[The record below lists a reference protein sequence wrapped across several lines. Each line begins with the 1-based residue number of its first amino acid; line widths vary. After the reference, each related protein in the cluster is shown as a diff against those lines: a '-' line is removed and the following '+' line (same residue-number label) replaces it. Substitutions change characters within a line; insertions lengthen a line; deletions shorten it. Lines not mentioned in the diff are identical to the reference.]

1 MTIDATYRV
10 VTPLF
15 SAGADP
21 LDPEL
26 RAPGVKGV
34 LRYWWRALAWSR
46 CGGDLD
52 AVRRQEDRLFGS
64 AAGGRSRVSMHLISS
79 TLDEKKAGVGQVL
92 DVPETKRVVGE
103 GARYLGYG
111 VMEAFASRKKNT
123 KEGQLT
129 RACLR
134 APFDF
139 VVRMRGRDLTEADV
153 ASLRNALIALGTL
166 GGLGARSRKGYGST
180 VLQSIRVDGVD
191 RWDAPQS
198 VGALRAVIAGLPCG
212 DDKGALP
219 EFTALSSRTRHVLV
233 SSRKKEPLDLL
244 EEISGHV
251 RGQRGG
257 ARRQDDFWDG
267 MRERLG
273 ALEIREN
280 ERLCAI
286 ALVKRVFPKVADKA
300 LGWPVDGARWPS
312 TVYVG
317 AVPWIRD
324 VAAIAPMQAREYAEA
339 VRRSTS
345 PGVLAERRTPFR
357 NLQDPAAGDFPALD
371 ANFFHR
377 ASLKDKRLCP
387 LAGGAPGDARTDLD
401 RALKQVYC
409 AKDATGR
416 SPGPPPAFYALLLA
430 DGDRLG
436 KLVGRL
442 GGEPV
447 GRALAD
453 FTRAVPDVVRD
464 HDGVAVY
471 AGGDDVLAMLS
482 APRAIACAS
491 SLSDCYRAAFAGQ
504 RKESGAT
511 LSAAVVFA
519 PVRHPLGAVIAEARR
534 LLDDVAKDANG
545 RDSLAAAVLKN
556 SGTHC
561 RWVTTWTRRGPDG
574 ESRPAADL
582 LDGLAGPPGGDA
594 AGPVLSSG
602 LLYRIREMLTR
613 LGGWSRWRPGMWG
626 PLPPECGA
634 RTFLK
639 AEILHSL
646 TTRAVE
652 RAEARADE
660 LTDLVW
666 AALAPSRAPAVRTEA
681 GGAEDGVDAL
691 LLARFLADPDRE
703 EDDE

>member
-1 MTIDATYRV
+1 MTMRLDVSVGPVQGFVAQSRRTRDLWGSSY
-10 VTPLF
+10 LLSF
-15 SAGADP
+15 LSAHAMAGA
-21 LDPEL
+21 
-26 RAPGVKGV
+26 R
-34 LRYWWRALAWSR
+34 
-46 CGGDLD
+46 
-52 AVRRQEDRLFGS
+52 
-64 AAGGRSRVSMHLISS
+64 AAGGRIVQPLVEDDPLCRWISGRGDKDPPRLGS
-79 TLDEKKAGVGQVL
+79 VPNHFVVKTDEDVRKVAGTARRALV
-92 DVPETKRVVGE
+92 DAWKRVCDAVWKRFVE
-103 GARYLGYG
+103 PSCPAGAETDRIWDRQVRGFW
-111 VMEAFASRKKNT
+111 E
-123 KEGQLT
+123 
-129 RACLR
+129 
-134 APFDF
+134 
-139 VVRMRGRDLTEADV
+139 VVWTAGGSPA
-153 ASLRNALIALGTL
+153 G
-166 GGLGARSRKGYGST
+166 GGLLARRKHWRSHRPPDEPGDKCT
-180 VLQSIRVDGVD
+180 VMHDLQE
-191 RWDAPQS
+191 
-198 VGALRAVIAGLPCG
+198 L
-212 DDKGALP
+212 
-219 EFTALSSRTRHVLV
+219 
-233 SSRKKEPLDLL
+233 
-244 EEISGHV
+244 SGHV
-251 RGQRGG
+251 RGRRGG
-257 ARRQDDFWDG
+257 RQRQDDFWGG
-267 MRERLG
+267 MRKRLG
-273 ALEIREN
+273 ALEIRDN

-286 ALVKRVFPKVADKA
+286 ALVKRVFPKVADEA
-300 LGWPVDGARWPS
+300 LGWPVDGAHWPS

-345 PGVLAERRTPFR
+345 PGVLAERRTPFK
-357 NLQDPAAGDFPALD
+357 NLQDPAAGDLPALD

-377 ASLKDKRLCP
+377 ASLKDERLCP

-416 SPGPPPAFYALLLA
+416 SPGPPPTFYALLLA

-447 GRALAD
+447 GRALAA

-491 SLSDCYRAAFAGQ
+491 ALSDCYRTAFADQ

-646 TTRAVE
+646 TARAVE
-652 RAEARADE
+652 RAETRADE

-666 AALAPSRAPAVRTEA
+666 AALAPSRAPAGRTEA
-681 GGAEDGVDAL
+681 GGAEAGVDAL

>member
-1 MTIDATYRV
+1 MTMRLDVSIGPVQGFVAQSRRTRDLWGSSYLLSLLSAHAM
-10 VTPLF
+10 
-15 SAGADP
+15 AGA
-21 LDPEL
+21 
-26 RAPGVKGV
+26 R
-34 LRYWWRALAWSR
+34 
-46 CGGDLD
+46 
-52 AVRRQEDRLFGS
+52 
-64 AAGGRSRVSMHLISS
+64 AAGGRIVQPLVEDDPLYRWASGRGDGDPPRLGSVPNHFVVE
-79 TLDEKKAGVGQVL
+79 TDEDVRKVAGAAGRALDAAW
-92 DVPETKRVVGE
+92 KRVCDAVWKRFVE
-103 GARYLGYG
+103 PSCPAGAETDRIWDRQVRGFW
-111 VMEAFASRKKNT
+111 E
-123 KEGQLT
+123 
-129 RACLR
+129 
-134 APFDF
+134 
-139 VVRMRGRDLTEADV
+139 VVWTAGSPPA
-153 ASLRNALIALGTL
+153 G
-166 GGLGARSRKGYGST
+166 GGLLARRKHWRSHRPADEPGDKCT
-180 VLQSIRVDGVD
+180 VMHDLQE
-191 RWDAPQS
+191 
-198 VGALRAVIAGLPCG
+198 L
-212 DDKGALP
+212 
-219 EFTALSSRTRHVLV
+219 
-233 SSRKKEPLDLL
+233 
-244 EEISGHV
+244 SGHV
-251 RGQRGG
+251 RGRRGG
-257 ARRQDDFWDG
+257 GQRQDDFWAG

-273 ALEIREN
+273 PLEIRDN

-300 LGWPVDGARWPS
+300 LGWPVDGAHWPS

-324 VAAIAPMQAREYAEA
+324 VAAIAPRQAREYAEA

-345 PGVLAERRTPFR
+345 PGALAERRTPFK
-357 NLQDPAAGDFPALD
+357 NLQDSAAGDFPALD
-371 ANFFHR
+371 ANFFRR
-377 ASLKDKRLCP
+377 ASLKDERLCP
-387 LAGGAPGDARTDLD
+387 LASGAPVDARTDLD
-401 RALKQVYC
+401 RKLKQVYC

-442 GGEPV
+442 GGKPV
-447 GRALAD
+447 GRALAA
-453 FTRAVPDVVRD
+453 FTRAVPDIVRD

-491 SLSDCYRAAFAGQ
+491 SLSDRYRAAFADQ
-504 RKESGAT
+504 QEESRAT

-561 RWVTTWTRRGPDG
+561 RWVTTWTRRGPDS

-582 LDGLAGPPGGDA
+582 LDGLTGPPGGDA
-594 AGPVLSSG
+594 AGPFLSSG

-646 TTRAVE
+646 TVRAVE
-652 RAEARADE
+652 RAETRADE

-666 AALAPSRAPAVRTEA
+666 AALAPSRAPAGRTEA
-681 GGAEDGVDAL
+681 AGAEAGVDAL

>member
-1 MTIDATYRV
+1 MTMRV
-10 VTPLF
+10 DVSIGPVQGFVAQSRRTRDLWGSSYLLSF
-15 SAGADP
+15 LSAHAMAGA
-21 LDPEL
+21 
-26 RAPGVKGV
+26 R
-34 LRYWWRALAWSR
+34 
-46 CGGDLD
+46 
-52 AVRRQEDRLFGS
+52 
-64 AAGGRSRVSMHLISS
+64 AAGGRIVQPLVEDDPLYRWVSGRGDGDLPRLGSVPNHFVVETDEDVRMVAGAAGRA
-79 TLDEKKAGVGQVL
+79 LDAAW
-92 DVPETKRVVGE
+92 KRVCDAVWKRFVEPSCPAGAETDRIWDRQVGGFWE
-103 GARYLGYG
+103 
-111 VMEAFASRKKNT
+111 
-123 KEGQLT
+123 
-129 RACLR
+129 
-134 APFDF
+134 
-139 VVRMRGRDLTEADV
+139 VVWTAGSSPA
-153 ASLRNALIALGTL
+153 G
-166 GGLGARSRKGYGST
+166 GGLLARRKHWRSHRPPDEPGDKCT
-180 VLQSIRVDGVD
+180 VMHDLQE
-191 RWDAPQS
+191 
-198 VGALRAVIAGLPCG
+198 L
-212 DDKGALP
+212 
-219 EFTALSSRTRHVLV
+219 
-233 SSRKKEPLDLL
+233 
-244 EEISGHV
+244 SGHV
-251 RGQRGG
+251 RGRRGG
-257 ARRQDDFWDG
+257 GQRQDDFWTG

-273 ALEIREN
+273 ALEIRDN

-286 ALVKRVFPKVADKA
+286 ALVKRVFPKVSNEA
-300 LGWPVDGARWPS
+300 LGWPVDGVQHWPS

-317 AVPWIRD
+317 AVPWLRD
-324 VAAIAPMQAREYAEA
+324 VAAIAPRQAREYAEA

-345 PGVLAERRTPFR
+345 PGVLAERRTPFK
-357 NLQDPAAGDFPALD
+357 NLLDPAAGDFPALD

-377 ASLKDKRLCP
+377 ASLKDERLCP
-387 LAGGAPGDARTDLD
+387 LASGAPVDARTDLD

-409 AKDATGR
+409 ARDATGR

-442 GGEPV
+442 GGKPV

-453 FTRAVPDVVRD
+453 FTRAVRDVVVRD

-482 APRAIACAS
+482 MPRAIACAS
-491 SLSDCYRAAFAGQ
+491 ALSDRYRTAFADQ
-504 RKESGAT
+504 QKESRAT

-519 PVRHPLGAVIAEARR
+519 PVRHPLGAVVAEARR

-556 SGTHC
+556 SGTYC

-574 ESRPAADL
+574 KSRPAADL
-582 LDGLAGPPGGDA
+582 LGRLTGPPGGDA

-626 PLPPECGA
+626 ALPPECDA

-646 TTRAVE
+646 TARAVE
-652 RAEARADE
+652 RAETRADE

-666 AALAPSRAPAVRTEA
+666 AALAPSRASAGRTET
-681 GGAEDGVDAL
+681 GVAEAGVDAL

>member
-1 MTIDATYRV
+1 MTMRV
-10 VTPLF
+10 DVSIGPVQGFVAQSRRTRDLWGSSYLLSF
-15 SAGADP
+15 LSAHAMAGA
-21 LDPEL
+21 
-26 RAPGVKGV
+26 R
-34 LRYWWRALAWSR
+34 
-46 CGGDLD
+46 
-52 AVRRQEDRLFGS
+52 
-64 AAGGRSRVSMHLISS
+64 AAGGRIVQPLVEDDP
-79 TLDEKKAGVGQVL
+79 L
-92 DVPETKRVVGE
+92 
-103 GARYLGYG
+103 Y
-111 VMEAFASRKKNT
+111 
-123 KEGQLT
+123 
-129 RACLR
+129 
-134 APFDF
+134 
-139 VVRMRGRDLTEADV
+139 
-153 ASLRNALIALGTL
+153 
-166 GGLGARSRKGYGST
+166 
-180 VLQSIRVDGVD
+180 
-191 RWDAPQS
+191 RW
-198 VGALRAVIAGLPCG
+198 
-212 DDKGALP
+212 
-219 EFTALSSRTRHVLV
+219 V
-233 SSRKKEPLDLL
+233 SSRGDGDLPRLGSVPNHFVVETDEDVRMVAGAAGRALDAAWKRVCDAVWKRFVEPSCPAGAETDRIWDRQVGGFWEVVWTAGSSPAGGGLLARRKHWRSHRPPDEPGDKCTVMHDLQEL
-244 EEISGHV
+244 SGHV
-251 RGQRGG
+251 RGRRGG
-257 ARRQDDFWDG
+257 AQRQDDFWAG

-273 ALEIREN
+273 ALEIRGNN

-286 ALVKRVFPKVADKA
+286 ALVKRVFPKVADEA
-300 LGWPVDGARWPS
+300 LGWPVDGAQHWPS

-317 AVPWIRD
+317 AVPWLRD
-324 VAAIAPMQAREYAEA
+324 VAAIAPRQAREYAEA

-345 PGVLAERRTPFR
+345 PGVLAERRTPFK
-357 NLQDPAAGDFPALD
+357 NLLDPAAGDFPALD

-377 ASLKDKRLCP
+377 ASLKDERLCP
-387 LAGGAPGDARTDLD
+387 LASGAPVDARTDLD

-409 AKDATGR
+409 ARDATGR

-447 GRALAD
+447 GWALAA

-482 APRAIACAS
+482 MPRAIACAS
-491 SLSDCYRAAFAGQ
+491 ALSDRYRTAFADQ
-504 RKESGAT
+504 QKESRAT

-519 PVRHPLGAVIAEARR
+519 PVRHPLGAVVAEARR

-556 SGTHC
+556 SGTYC
-561 RWVTTWTRRGPDG
+561 RWVTTWTRRSLDG

-582 LDGLAGPPGGDA
+582 LDRLTGPPGGDA

-626 PLPPECGA
+626 ALPPECDA

-646 TTRAVE
+646 TARAVE
-652 RAEARADE
+652 RAETRADE

-666 AALAPSRAPAVRTEA
+666 AALAPSRAPAGRTETGVDEA
-681 GGAEDGVDAL
+681 GIDAL
-691 LLARFLADPDRE
+691 LLARFLVAPDRE

>member
-1 MTIDATYRV
+1 MTMRV
-10 VTPLF
+10 DVSIGPVQGFVAQSRRTRDLWGSSYLLSF
-15 SAGADP
+15 LSAHAMAGA
-21 LDPEL
+21 
-26 RAPGVKGV
+26 R
-34 LRYWWRALAWSR
+34 
-46 CGGDLD
+46 
-52 AVRRQEDRLFGS
+52 
-64 AAGGRSRVSMHLISS
+64 AAGGRIVQPLVEDDP
-79 TLDEKKAGVGQVL
+79 L
-92 DVPETKRVVGE
+92 
-103 GARYLGYG
+103 Y
-111 VMEAFASRKKNT
+111 
-123 KEGQLT
+123 
-129 RACLR
+129 
-134 APFDF
+134 
-139 VVRMRGRDLTEADV
+139 
-153 ASLRNALIALGTL
+153 
-166 GGLGARSRKGYGST
+166 
-180 VLQSIRVDGVD
+180 
-191 RWDAPQS
+191 RW
-198 VGALRAVIAGLPCG
+198 
-212 DDKGALP
+212 
-219 EFTALSSRTRHVLV
+219 V
-233 SSRKKEPLDLL
+233 SSRGDGDLPRLGSVPNHFVVETDEDVRMVAGAAGRALDAAWKRVCDAVWKRFVEPSCPAGAETDRIWDRQVGGFWEVVWTAGSSPAGGGLLARRKHWRSHRPPDEPGDKCTVMHDLQEL
-244 EEISGHV
+244 SGHV
-251 RGQRGG
+251 RGRRGG
-257 ARRQDDFWDG
+257 GQRQDDFWAG

-273 ALEIREN
+273 ALEIRNN

-286 ALVKRVFPKVADKA
+286 ALVKRVFPKVSNEA
-300 LGWPVDGARWPS
+300 LGWPVDGAQHWPS

-317 AVPWIRD
+317 AVPWLRD
-324 VAAIAPMQAREYAEA
+324 VAAIAPRQAREYAEA

-345 PGVLAERRTPFR
+345 PGVLAERRTPFK
-357 NLQDPAAGDFPALD
+357 NLLDPAAGDFPALD

-377 ASLKDKRLCP
+377 ASLKDERLCP
-387 LAGGAPGDARTDLD
+387 LASGAPVDARTDLD

-409 AKDATGR
+409 ARDATGR

-447 GRALAD
+447 GWALAA

-482 APRAIACAS
+482 MPRAIACAS
-491 SLSDCYRAAFAGQ
+491 ALSDRYRTAFADQ
-504 RKESGAT
+504 QKESRAT

-519 PVRHPLGAVIAEARR
+519 PVRHPLGAVVAEARR

-556 SGTHC
+556 SGTYC
-561 RWVTTWTRRGPDG
+561 RWVTTWTRRSLDG

-582 LDGLAGPPGGDA
+582 LDRLTGPPGGDA

-626 PLPPECGA
+626 ALPPECDA

-646 TTRAVE
+646 TARAVE
-652 RAEARADE
+652 RAETRADE

-666 AALAPSRAPAVRTEA
+666 AALAPSRAPAGRTETGVDEA
-681 GGAEDGVDAL
+681 GIDAL
-691 LLARFLADPDRE
+691 LLARFLVAPDRE